1 MKEIFA
7 GLPILAF
14 ERNKNL
20 TDSLFLIQNE
30 LMSKKHKNVCRV
42 LDYIDHSLIAISFIP
57 WCVSISAFTSLVRIT
72 IGIASSTIELKIC
85 VITTANKN
93 YKSIIKKKKEEAS

>member
-1 MKEIFA
+1 M
-7 GLPILAF
+7 
-14 ERNKNL
+14 
-20 TDSLFLIQNE
+20 IQNE
-30 LMSKKHKNVCRV
+30 LMSKKHKNVCRD
-42 LDYIDHSLIAISFIP
+42 LDCIDHSLIAISFIP

-93 YKSIIKKKKEEAS
+93 YKSIIKKKKEEAP